1 MASEVPASAWRGRYP
16 DLAGRVAV
24 VAGDDEP
31 VIEIAAALA
40 ATGMSLAVVSAARAT
55 VDHAIAAVETYG
67 VAVIGVAADPA
78 ESATW
83 SRVVPHSEQRLGPLD
98 VLVAIGRPHA
108 RDAALAA
115 ITPDMAARRRGV
127 VIEVG
132 EARPA
137 GTPSGDGVRRR
148 LVTTAHG
155 AAASDLAAAV
165 ALCASDVL
173 MAPSAVIRLGES

>member
-1 MASEVPASAWRGRYP
+1 VWRGRYP

-24 VAGDDEP
+24 VAGEDEA
-31 VIEIAAALA
+31 VVEVAAALA
-40 ATGMSLAVVSAARAT
+40 ATGMSLAVVSGARAT
-55 VDHAIAAVETYG
+55 VDRAVAAAESYG

-98 VLVAIGRPHA
+98 VLVAIGRPDE
-108 RDAALAA
+108 RGAALAA

-132 EARPA
+132 EARSAETPA
-137 GTPSGDGVRRR
+137 GDGVRRR
-148 LVTTAHG
+148 LVTTADG
-155 AAASDLAAAV
+155 AEPTDLAAAV

-173 MAPSAVIRLGES
+173 KAPGAAIRLGKG